1 MLHILLNMCEK
12 LNPTI
17 LRRNDDFF
25 AVYNSIL
32 RRFPHIA
39 IEDAITIAIHSP
51 AREFYTS
58 EVYAIKHCYAIK
70 ERRPLK
76 LKKGTAKHHCIS
88 TIYLMSR
95 NTATARGISLRQ
107 AVISTIYSEAPR
119 FYINR
124 STAYA
129 IIKDHS
135 QHAQP

>member
-1 MLHILLNMCEK
+1 MCANS
-12 LNPTI
+12 LPNSTI
-17 LRRNDDFF
+17 LRRNDDFV
-25 AVYNSIL
+25 AVFNDVL

-70 ERRPLK
+70 MRKPLR
-76 LKKGTAKHHCIS
+76 LKRGSAKHQCIS
-88 TIYLMSR
+88 TIYLMAR
-95 NTATARGISLRQ
+95 NTATSQGKSLRQ
-107 AVISTIYSEAPR
+107 AVIDTIYTTAPR

-129 IIKDHS
+129 IIKNHK
-135 QHAQP
+135 